1 MRIGIIGS
9 MQKTEAMIDLRD
21 RLIGLGHDAYLTALA
36 EPFVGKS
43 DEEKER
49 IKIDQKMTMDAVREF
64 WNLMQGG
71 DAVLVT
77 NVEKNGVE
85 NYIGAN
91 TFWEIGFAHVLG
103 QRIFLLNPMP
113 ENAYL
118 RTELEAVNPTVIF
131 GDLGK
136 IA

>member
-9 MQKTEAMIDLRD
+9 MQKTEVMIDLRD

-36 EPFVGKS
+36 APFVGKS